1 MSSACRIDLGAH
13 TDVPEILVLMR
24 QYWTFENIAGFD
36 AAQLSHLLKR
46 LVSQPHFGSVWV
58 ARESDVMVGYLI
70 AVLMLS
76 LEYRGAVAEID
87 EVFVVPQ
94 ARGHGIGAALVD
106 AAECALALAGC
117 TFIQLQLGVGND
129 SARAF
134 YDHRGYAPR
143 RGFELLCKP
152 LPARDAEPSDR

>member
-1 MSSACRIDLGAH
+1 MSIACRVDVGAH

-36 AAQLSHLLKR
+36 AAQLSRLLKR
-46 LVSQPHFGSVWV
+46 LVSQPHLGSVWV

-70 AVLMLS
+70 AVLMFS
-76 LEYRGAVAEID
+76 LEYQGTVAEID
-87 EVFVVPQ
+87 EIFVVPQ

-106 AAECALALAGC
+106 VAESALAAAGC

-129 SARAF
+129 SARGF
-134 YDHRGYAPR
+134 YGRRGYAPR
-143 RGFELLCKP
+143 SGFELMCKP
-152 LPARDAEPSDR
+152 LSAQDAEQSDR